1 MSVLGGVR
9 QEGEAT
15 VGKPHGNEEQKR
27 RKDPSSGK

>member
-15 VGKPHGNEEQKR
+15 VGKPHGNEEQR